1 MRFGHAIIAGAILS
15 FSSAVEL
22 TTQSTD
28 SLSWD
33 DDDTIWL
40 LGVTDPLNEI
50 GFYGAYK
57 HCVVQQRKHEIC
69 P

>member
-1 MRFGHAIIAGAILS
+1 MRFGHAIIAGGILS

-28 SLSWD
+28 SLSPWD
-33 DDDTIWL
+33 ADDTIWL
-40 LGVTDPLNEI
+40 DTTDPLNEI
-50 GFYGAYK
+50 GFYGAHK